1 MQRRYALRVET
12 RALGAAQI
20 LLGFF
25 HCALGIL
32 CECLFIR
39 EAGLQRVGYIP
50 TFVIIIYAFWS
61 APYYITSG
69 AISVA
74 AQRKG
79 SQYQCV
85 SGIVMNILSA
95 CFAALGAVALIIA
108 CASFQSEED
117 YTWTQLAG
125 TMLLHYLL
133 FIAVSELIIASITIH
148 WIVQALQYQ
157 EYGDES
163 SSLSEFSI
171 SS

>member
-61 APYYITSG
+61 APY
-69 AISVA
+69 
-74 AQRKG
+74 
-79 SQYQCV
+79 CV